1 VRSEQWGYVMS
12 DISAPLLTDV
22 SLPITSAMTAVVIT
36 GETTHVAS
44 VYLARWSAPIKV
56 NGVAIGHG
64 TGHEFGWDDTRWVS
78 LGAFRR
84 GGPRPGQ
91 WGERARKRRAKR
103 RERAGHIRSYKR
115 FDRYLD
121 TRQGQNWSELE
132 NARDAHLETVAAG
145 DTANIQ
151 SGTGGIH
158 LASGRTADLGNER
171 EDT

>member
-1 VRSEQWGYVMS
+1 MS
-12 DISAPLLTDV
+12 TADACPDTVDV
-22 SLPITSAMTAVVIT
+22 FASIEDGQPVPITYSSVFVIPAAWSGPLNVT
-36 GETTHVAS
+36 ISGEITHVAS
-44 VYLARWSAPIKV
+44 VYLARWSAPIIC
-56 NGVAIGHG
+56 NGVTIHHG

-132 NARDAHLETVAAG
+132 NSHDP
-145 DTANIQ
+145 
-151 SGTGGIH
+151 
-158 LASGRTADLGNER
+158 R
-171 EDT
+171 EGP

>member
-12 DISAPLLTDV
+12 DIPAMLLADV
-22 SLPITSAMTAVVIT
+22 SLPIASAMTAVVIT

-103 RERAGHIRSYKR
+103 RERAGHVRSYKR

-132 NARDAHLETVAAG
+132 NSRDP
-145 DTANIQ
+145 
-151 SGTGGIH
+151 
-158 LASGRTADLGNER
+158 R
-171 EDT
+171 EGP